1 MIKKTID
8 YVDYNG
14 VKRSEDFYFNLNEAE
29 LTEME
34 LSTKG
39 GMSSML
45 EDIVAADNTQK
56 IIDVFKKLILN
67 AYGEKSDD
75 GRRFIKSEELAVSFS
90 QTEAYVKLFMEL
102 ATDTKAAIDF
112 VNGVMPANM
121 EEIKEEDIK
130 QLSVVE
136 PKNE

>member
-1 MIKKTID
+1 MIKKTIN

-14 VKRSEDFYFNLNEAE
+14 TERSEDFYFNLNEAE

-39 GMSSML
+39 GMSTML
-45 EDIVAADNTQK
+45 ESIIAAENTEQ
-56 IIDVFKKLILN
+56 IIEVFKRLILN
-67 AYGEKSDD
+67 SYGEKSDD
-75 GRRFIKSEELAVSFS
+75 GRRFVKSEELSTAFS

-102 ATDTKAAIDF
+102 ATDTKAAIEF
-112 VNGVMPANM
+112 VNGIMPVSM
-121 EEIKEEDIK
+121 DEIKEEDIK

>member
-56 IIDVFKKLILN
+56 IIDVFKKLILS

-75 GRRFIKSEELAVSFS
+75 GRRFIKSEELAVGFS

-112 VNGVMPANM
+112 VNGVMPANI